1 MQIDDKYTTIGT
13 VYDYICEMHQKTGQ
27 DYAFP
32 DALDALRSAG
42 KLLTEKPEIPPFYSG
57 MDIDSFHLF
66 IRGLSVHATA
76 ILPQAHTFVQDP
88 TIDEAF
94 LFPEDKDVFC
104 FLNMPY
110 MLKVPHSHYFFE
122 ITHVEKGNCT
132 LLFEGDSAILSQ
144 GDVCIVS
151 PGSKHSLP
159 MEPGCIALSTV
170 VRKST
175 FDKLFR
181 NLLTQK
187 DLLSLFFRNSLYEPK
202 RANYILLKTGDNPM
216 VQEAIQQLF
225 YESNLS
231 DSYAND
237 CSVSLLNLYLA
248 RVLRA
253 ARAAI
258 TLYDYKGYS
267 QRDFDFAV
275 VLQFIQQNYRTVSL
289 PMLADTFHF
298 SESYISKLIR
308 KNLNQNF
315 TDILRTLKMSHAVDI
330 LMNTPLKIRE
340 ISEAVGYDSVDHFTR
355 TFKRVYGMPPLE
367 YRKHMEERLVQ
378 TIDTR

>member
-1 MQIDDKYTTIGT
+1 MQIDDKYTTIGA

-32 DALDALRSAG
+32 DALDGLRSTG
-42 KLLTEKPEIPPFYSG
+42 RLVTEKPEIPPFYSG

-66 IRGLSVHATA
+66 IRGLSVYATA
-76 ILPQAHTFVQDP
+76 ILPQAHTFAQKP

-110 MLKVPHSHYFFE
+110 MLKVPHSHLFFE

-159 MEPGCIALSTV
+159 LEPGCIALSTV

-202 RANYILLKTGDNPM
+202 RANYILLKTGDDPM

-258 TLYDYKGYS
+258 TLYDYQGYS

-315 TDILRTLKMSHAVDI
+315 TDVLRTLKMSHAVDI
-330 LMNTPLKIRE
+330 LMNTPLKISE

-367 YRKHMEERLVQ
+367 HRKSMEK
-378 TIDTR
+378 